1 MKGVT
6 ELVCLSKSSLYDK
19 MNPKSKRYD
28 SSFPRPIRLGLSAV
42 GWLEQDII
50 DWINSKKAN
59 QISKIS
65 LQLSHTLLTLITL

>member
-1 MKGVT
+1 MQTSENKKNQILRMKGVT

-50 DWINSKKAN
+50 DWINSKK
-59 QISKIS
+59 S
-65 LQLSHTLLTLITL
+65 